1 MADRQRAKRTP
12 MEAVRVA
19 DIAAAIHGTWHGDPE
34 RLVTGVA
41 ALSDAGPDD
50 LSYYADSRLHTELS
64 RTTAGVI
71 VIAPADASL
80 IHDRALVVDQ
90 PRVAFHQILTL
101 FVISRNDE
109 IPTGGHSTA
118 SISTTATLDL
128 SCGIDAHASVDDGA
142 TVGAHTRIAAGA
154 RIGRN
159 VSIGTECR
167 IGENAVVLD
176 NVEIGDRVTVG
187 PGTVIGAPGFGFVED
202 GAERTR
208 MPHVGTVVIEDDV
221 EIGANCTIDRAQ
233 LGATRIGRGTKI
245 DALVHVGHGVD
256 IGERVVITAQCGI
269 SGSVTIGTG
278 TMMGGQ
284 SGIADHIDIAP
295 GTLIAAR
302 AAVMKS
308 IRQPGTNVAGSPA
321 RPLAVQRRA
330 EARLHRLD
338 DLAKRVRRLE
348 DTSSDTDT
356 SP

>member
-1 MADRQRAKRTP
+1 MADRHRAKGTP
-12 MEAVRVA
+12 MAAVRVA
-19 DIAAAIHGTWHGDPE
+19 DIAAAVHGTWRGEPE

-50 LSYYADSRLHTELS
+50 LSYYADSRFQKELS
-64 RTTAGVI
+64 NTTAGVI
-71 VIAPADASL
+71 VISPADASL
-80 IHDRALVVDQ
+80 VHDRALVVEN
-90 PRVAFHQILTL
+90 PRSAFQHILAL

-109 IPTGGHSTA
+109 IPTGGHPSA
-118 SISTTATLDL
+118 SVSETATLDPTC
-128 SCGIDAHASVDDGA
+128 SVGAHASVADGA
-142 TVGAHTRIAAGA
+142 AIGARTRIAAGA

-159 VSIGTECR
+159 ASIGVDCR
-167 IGENAVVLD
+167 IGENAVLLD
-176 NVEIGDRVTVG
+176 GVEIGDRVTIG
-187 PGTVIGAPGFGFVED
+187 PGTVVGAPGFGFVEND
-202 GAERTR
+202 GERTR

-221 EIGANCTIDRAQ
+221 EVGANCTIDRAQ

-269 SGSVTIGTG
+269 SGSVTIGDG
-278 TMMGGQ
+278 VMMGGQ

-308 IRQPGTNVAGSPA
+308 IRQPGTTVAGSPA
-321 RPLAVQRRA
+321 RPITEQRRA
-330 EARLHRLD
+330 EARLYHLD
-338 DLAKRVRRLE
+338 DLVKRIRRLE
-348 DTSSDTDT
+348 NPASDTND